1 MYTFLHKTHTLSR
14 TVYTLAVKRPYCKTQ
29 SGSRLWSGVY
39 SRRQIFTCNNNFHVD
54 GMKLFPGKYI
64 RYLAGVWSSERI
76 QLYGHVNRTVN
87 RVAVDVQGRRAS
99 GQGFA
104 SIRQSSGSFIFAKT
118 RRPLGEA
125 SARCRRL
132 GVSTGKGRQ
141 CWSSLIF
148 FFLFFTFFFCF
159 VVIYLGISFVC
170 FFVVADDVFFL

>member
-1 MYTFLHKTHTLSR
+1 MYTFLHKTHTLPR

-132 GVSTGKGRQ
+132 GVSTGKARQ

-148 FFLFFTFFFCF
+148 FF
-159 VVIYLGISFVC
+159 S
-170 FFVVADDVFFL
+170 FFLPFFLLCCYLLRYKFCLLFCCCC